1 MYKDGEIGDIRIYR
15 FPPVKVFKYF
25 LLTLLMTVVGYC
37 LMKYLSTKDISYC
50 MVRFCTLH
58 VISIMIA
65 NCINFTRHSG
75 SYISNYAFLKTIQYE
90 FRMIFGFL
98 TLFIIG
104 IIVCK
109 VLVATQDTSFSKH
122 IAIFFMFEFFSLSR
136 RKFAFE
142 KIDKVSFYVINTGVS
157 EKDRYIIAQEVVA

>member
-25 LLTLLMTVVGYC
+25 LLTLLMTVVGCC
-37 LMKYLSTKDISYC
+37 LMKYLSTKDISYG

-58 VISIMIA
+58 VISTMIA

-75 SYISNYAFLKTIQYE
+75 SYISNYVFFLAAVIIFSLGGGGFLFYLEQYDVGTFLKTIQYE
-90 FRMIFGFL
+90 FRMVFVFL

-104 IIVCK
+104 IIICK
-109 VLVATQDTSFSKH
+109 VLVATQDTSFSKN
-122 IAIFFMFEFFSLSR
+122 IAIFLCWN
-136 RKFAFE
+136 
-142 KIDKVSFYVINTGVS
+142 SF
-157 EKDRYIIAQEVVA
+157 RFQEN